1 MGVRV
6 DLQPTDIKQSRPVAY
21 DKLTTG
27 HVGCRPPVDGGKQ
40 RAHSKSIG
48 AMNNIDPTRTN
59 SKFPS

>member
-40 RAHSKSIG
+40 RAHSS
-48 AMNNIDPTRTN
+48 R
-59 SKFPS
+59 